1 MSGMQTYKKGISD
14 EERKLFEDRRKS
26 DEEKP
31 RQFVNFAFYKLDPQF
46 RREFND
52 NQRAQSVE
60 ELAQVL
66 DDSRRRFLI
75 YPYST
80 LGIRPEV
87 DFLVWRISYRLEDF
101 EEATAELLRT
111 RIGKYLET
119 PYSYLAMTGPT
130 IYVDEINDEQ
140 HAESNRNVVVI
151 GGGKYLFVYPFVK
164 TRPWYT
170 MSQEDR
176 MNAMREHIRVGR
188 LFPSVKLNTT
198 YSFGLDD
205 QDFVV
210 AFESDYPQ
218 DFLDLVKQL
227 RETEA
232 STYTQ
237 RDTPVFTCMQQDVRV
252 LLSHVCAVERKL

>member
-1 MSGMQTYKKGISD
+1 MSQMQTYKKEISD
-14 EERKLFEDRRKS
+14 EEKKLFDERRAADR
-26 DEEKP
+26 EKP

-46 RREFND
+46 RREIAED
-52 NQRAQSVE
+52 QRAEAVE
-60 ELAQVL
+60 EFAKVVEN
-66 DDSRRRFLI
+66 SRRKFLI

-87 DFLVWRISYRLEDF
+87 DLMLWRISYRLEDF
-101 EEATAELLRT
+101 EETTAALLRT
-111 RIGKYLET
+111 KLGKYLST

-130 IYVDEINDEQ
+130 IYVDEINDEH
-140 HAESNRNVVVI
+140 HAESNRNTVVI
-151 GGGKYLFVYPFVK
+151 GGGRYLFVYPFVK
-164 TRPWYT
+164 TRPWYV
-170 MSQEDR
+170 MPQDER

-232 STYTQ
+232 STYTE
-237 RDTPVFTCMQQDVRV
+237 RDTPVITCLQQELRTI
-252 LLSHVCAVERKL
+252 LAHVCAVEPK

>member
-1 MSGMQTYKKGISD
+1 MSQMQTYKKEISE
-14 EERKLFEDRRKS
+14 EERKLFDERRAA
-26 DEEKP
+26 DQAKP
-31 RQFVNFAFYKLDPQF
+31 RQFVNFAFYKLDPLF
-46 RREFND
+46 RRELSD
-52 NQRAQSVE
+52 RDRADAVE
-60 ELAQVL
+60 EFASVVEA
-66 DDSRRRFLI
+66 SRRRFLI

-80 LGIRPEV
+80 LGIRPET
-87 DFLVWRISYRLEDF
+87 DLMLWRVSYRLEDF
-101 EEATAELLRT
+101 EEATAALLRT
-111 RIGKYLET
+111 KIGKYLAT

-130 IYVDEINDEQ
+130 IYVDEIHDED
-140 HAESNRNVVVI
+140 HKDSNRNTVVI

-164 TRPWYT
+164 TRPWYV
-170 MSQEDR
+170 MPQEER

-237 RDTPVFTCMQQDVRV
+237 RDTPVFTCLQQDLRTI
-252 LLSHVCAVERKL
+252 LSHVCAVE